1 MAEEIKQAESKINLL
16 DLIKRGDLGPD
27 QKAHLRKILLDRK
40 RQVERLRNQIDL
52 GLKLLQP
59 KPRKIAKRK
68 GAKRAA
74 KPLR

>member
-27 QKAHLRKILLDRK
+27 QKAHLLLDRK
-40 RQVERLRNQIDL
+40 RQVEHLRNQIDL

-59 KPRKIAKRK
+59 KPRNIAKRK

-74 KPLR
+74 KP